1 MIKNFLKKILGIK
14 SPSKLNDLI
23 SPVYPNYVEKD
34 TKCDLCNNR
43 SECEEYLIDCTYSAD
58 TRRHVINGIGHFCP
72 LDIREY
78 FTAYPEASKTIFDIM
93 SENDIP
99 EQYKTCGRCI
109 HDNES
114 SDIVG
119 STCYMC
125 KRNPDDHR
133 IDWFEKKKEEN

>member
-1 MIKNFLKKILGIK
+1 MAFIAKILKKIFAIH
-14 SPSKLNDLI
+14 SPSKEWTKV
-23 SPVYPNYVEKD
+23 PRVEYQEED
-34 TKCDLCNNR
+34 IKCDLC
-43 SECEEYLIDCTYSAD
+43 
-58 TRRHVINGIGHFCP
+58 
-72 LDIREY
+72 EY

-93 SENDIP
+93 SENDIS

-109 HDNES
+109 HDSES

>member
-1 MIKNFLKKILGIK
+1 MTFIAKILKKIFTMHD
-14 SPSKLNDLI
+14 PSKEWTK
-23 SPVYPNYVEKD
+23 VHRVEYQEED
-34 TKCDLCNNR
+34 TKCDLCEFKSN
-43 SECEEYLIDCTYSAD
+43 CEPYLLNCKTLGD
-58 TRRHVINGIGHFCP
+58 TRTHFINNPRHICP

-78 FTAYPEASKTIFDIM
+78 FTTYPEASKTIFDIM
-93 SENDIP
+93 SENDIS

-109 HDNES
+109 HDSES